1 MLSHPVSRIATAT
14 SALLLSV
21 TSLSTFSACT
31 AQPTEHRAGPRNT
44 ISIRD
49 ELRSAAPP
57 QSQSAALDSRD
68 ESHCRRVERPKH
80 AVRVC
85 GR

>member
-1 MLSHPVSRIATAT
+1 MLPLPISRIATAT
-14 SALLLSV
+14 SALLLFA

-31 AQPTEHRAGPRNT
+31 AQPTEHRAGPRNA
-44 ISIRD
+44 IPIRD

-57 QSQSAALDSRD
+57 QSQSATLDSRD

-80 AVRVC
+80 AVHVC
-85 GR
+85 GS